1 MLAKLEQK
9 GYLIDFIHPEV
20 EMLLLKTRRVWAC
33 LFVGR
38 LLRPTAEK
46 FLWAVLL
53 WEVPALKLV
62 FNKSH
67 NGNHKFDAKLDNL
80 VLGYFTAVKYKIATL
95 GFKEG
100 LMDENKDIAIDQLS
114 VLRPTTNWVDVEVIS
129 EPSVKMTNFGYSPV
143 VKIIESGRKIPRL
156 LIISAKSLAVPLEE
170 MRSDNDGMFNGL
182 KFSVRK
188 ASEDK
193 KSPYELK

>member
-1 MLAKLEQK
+1 
-9 GYLIDFIHPEV
+9 
-20 EMLLLKTRRVWAC
+20 
-33 LFVGR
+33 
-38 LLRPTAEK
+38 
-46 FLWAVLL
+46 
-53 WEVPALKLV
+53 
-62 FNKSH
+62 
-67 NGNHKFDAKLDNL
+67 
-80 VLGYFTAVKYKIATL
+80 
-95 GFKEG
+95 
-100 LMDENKDIAIDQLS
+100 MDENKDIAIDQLS

-129 EPSVKMTNFGYSPV
+129 EPSVRMTNFGYSPV

-170 MRSDNDGMFNGL
+170 MRSDNDGMFSGL